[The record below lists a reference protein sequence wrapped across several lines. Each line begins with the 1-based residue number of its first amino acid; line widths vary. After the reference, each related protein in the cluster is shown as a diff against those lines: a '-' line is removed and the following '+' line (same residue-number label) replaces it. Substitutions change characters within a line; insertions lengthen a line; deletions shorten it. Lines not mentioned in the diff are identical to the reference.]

1 MKTCI
6 HLNTRNVVKQFL
18 WKREGVCRRPLGLA
32 SKPRN
37 NSETFRE
44 LIQNNTTY
52 FLLSEFVSNNT
63 DTFREIIPNK
73 IHFLSEFT

>member
-1 MKTCI
+1 MQ
-6 HLNTRNVVKQFL
+6 LNNFFEKGKGFA
-18 WKREGVCRRPLGLA
+18 EGHLGLA